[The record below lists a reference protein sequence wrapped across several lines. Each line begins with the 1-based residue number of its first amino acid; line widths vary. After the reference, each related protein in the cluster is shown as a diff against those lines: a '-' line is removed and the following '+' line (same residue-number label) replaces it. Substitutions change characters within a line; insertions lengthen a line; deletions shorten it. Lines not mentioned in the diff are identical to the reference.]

1 MHIVT
6 YTQLDIHNYILLDT
20 NMKKKKK
27 KSIYV
32 YGQWYI
38 NSKKTNKNI

>member
-20 NMKKKKK
+20 NMEKKKKI
-27 KSIYV
+27 IYV